1 MNTDFL
7 IQLQSYT
14 VLPD

>member
-7 IQLQSYT
+7 TQLQSYT
-14 VLPD
+14 VLTD